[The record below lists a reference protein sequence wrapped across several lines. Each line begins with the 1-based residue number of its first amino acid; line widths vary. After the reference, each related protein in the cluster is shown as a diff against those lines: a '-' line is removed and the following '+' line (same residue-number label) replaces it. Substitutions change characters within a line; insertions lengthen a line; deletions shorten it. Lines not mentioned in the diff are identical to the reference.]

1 MTDHN
6 KSSFNKSI
14 IHGAFWTYNTFYGGK
29 LLVFVSTIIL
39 ARLLT
44 KEDFGVVGY
53 ALLILSFL
61 GVMEDLGIGKA
72 LIYHRDDPEAAHTAF
87 WLGLA
92 TGIALFFATWFIAPL
107 AAVFFNDERI
117 IPITRVLGLTFPIF
131 ALGNVH
137 SSLLEKDLQFK
148 HTFGP
153 EVAKMGGKGII
164 SILFALL
171 NFGAWS
177 LAFGQLTGSLI
188 STIVYWRVLPWR
200 PAFRFSRRHVKP
212 LLSYGGSLVLVGA
225 MAMIS
230 TNADYLFVGRYLGAA
245 ALGVYTLAYRIPEM
259 VILQISKVVARV
271 LFPAYT
277 KIRDDSKALQEAF
290 LSTIRYISLITVPLG
305 VGMALVAEPMVLTLF
320 TEKWAEAIPVV
331 RAISIYTLLFSLA
344 ANAGS
349 VHKAQ
354 GRTMLMTKLAGLRT
368 IVLLPALWWT
378 THGPMAGIAA
388 VGWAQAIIALF
399 SATLNLVVAAQM
411 INVPL
416 MVVAE
421 TIWPSA
427 ISSAVMALAIVAML
441 FVTASMPVFVQLIA
455 AVLVGMLVYAFVIAW
470 LQQQLVIKMSR
481 TVRAVLLRGGN

>member
-1 MTDHN
+1 MDHHKPN
-6 KSSFNKSI
+6 LNKSI
-14 IHGAFWTYNTFYGGK
+14 IQGAFWTYNAFYGSK
-29 LLVFVSTIIL
+29 FLVLISTIIL

-44 KEDFGVVGY
+44 KEDFGIVGY
-53 ALLILSFL
+53 ALLILSFMS
-61 GVMEDLGIGKA
+61 VMEDLGIGKA

-92 TGIALFFATWFIAPL
+92 TGIVLFCATWFIAPL
-107 AAVFFNDERI
+107 AADFFNDQRI
-117 IPITRVLGLTFPIF
+117 IPITRVLGLTFPLF

-137 SSLLEKDLQFK
+137 KSLLEKNLQFK
-148 HTFGP
+148 NTFGP
-153 EVAKMGGKGII
+153 EVAKMGSKGVVSII
-164 SILFALL
+164 LAAL

-177 LAFGQLTGSLI
+177 LAFGHLAGTFV

-200 PAFRFSRRHVKP
+200 PALRFSQRHVRP
-212 LLSYGGSLVLVGA
+212 LLSYGGSLVLVSA

-259 VILQISKVVARV
+259 VILQISKVVAKV

-277 KIRDDSKALQEAF
+277 KIREDSAALQQAF
-290 LSTIRYISLITVPLG
+290 LSTIRYISIITIPLG

-331 RAISIYTLLFSLA
+331 QAISIYTLLFSLA

-354 GRTMLMTKLAGLRT
+354 GRTFLMTKLSGLRT
-368 IVLLPALWWT
+368 IVLLPALWWAT
-378 THGPMAGIAA
+378 QGPGTIAA
-388 VGWAQAIIALF
+388 VGWTQATIALF
-399 SATLNLVVAAQM
+399 SATLNLVVAARM

-416 MVVAE
+416 IAIAE
-421 TIWPSA
+421 TLWPA
-427 ISSAVMALAIVAML
+427 LISSLSMAPVVLAVL
-441 FVTASMPVFVQLIA
+441 FVTASMPSFVQLIA
-455 AVLVGMLVYAFVIAW
+455 AVMSGIIVYALMITW
-470 LQQQLVIKMSR
+470 LQQQLVIQMGR

>member
-1 MTDHN
+1 MTEQKQRN
-6 KSSFNKSI
+6 LNKSI
-14 IHGAFWTYNTFYGGK
+14 VQGAFWSYNTFYGSK
-29 LLVFVSTIIL
+29 LLVFISTIIL

-117 IPITRVLGLTFPIF
+117 IPITRALGLTFPIF

-137 SSLLEKDLQFK
+137 SALLEKNLEFK
-148 HTFGP
+148 RTFGP
-153 EVAKMGGKGII
+153 EVAKMGGKGIV
-164 SILFALL
+164 SIMFALL

-177 LAFGQLTGSLI
+177 LALGHLTGSLI
-188 STIVYWRVLPWR
+188 STVVYWRVLPWR

-212 LLSYGGSLVLVGA
+212 LLSYGGSLVLVAA

-277 KIRDDSKALQEAF
+277 KIREDAKALQDAF
-290 LSTIRYISLITVPLG
+290 LSTIRYISMITIPLG

-354 GRTMLMTKLAGLRT
+354 GRTFLMTKLSGLRT
-368 IVLLPALWWT
+368 IVLLPALWWA
-378 THGPMAGIAA
+378 THGPAASIAA
-388 VGWAQAIIALF
+388 VGWTQATIALF
-399 SATLNLVVAAQM
+399 SATLNLVVAAHM

-416 MVVAE
+416 MAVAE
-421 TIWPSA
+421 TLWPATVSSVA
-427 ISSAVMALAIVAML
+427 MASAVLGML
-441 FVTASMPVFVQLIA
+441 FVTASMPALVQLIA
-455 AVLVGMLVYAFVIAW
+455 AVAVGAVVYVLVLSW
-470 LQQQLVIKMSR
+470 LQQQLVIKMGR